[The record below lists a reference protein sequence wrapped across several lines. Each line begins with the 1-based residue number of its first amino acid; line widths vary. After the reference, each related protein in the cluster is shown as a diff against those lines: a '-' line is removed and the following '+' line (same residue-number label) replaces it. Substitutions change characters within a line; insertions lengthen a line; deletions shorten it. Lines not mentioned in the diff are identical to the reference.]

1 MKEIIAPV
9 DKDLIK
15 SELTIERFLRRT
27 NKANNE
33 IYIVNAFNSPHTMR
47 EIGRLREIAFRN
59 ANAGRRIEH
68 AY

>member
-15 SELTIERFLRRT
+15 SELTIDRFLRST

-33 IYIVNAFNSPHTMR
+33 IYIVKELDSSPISTFSSLKC
-47 EIGRLREIAFRN
+47 GFK
-59 ANAGRRIEH
+59 
-68 AY
+68 